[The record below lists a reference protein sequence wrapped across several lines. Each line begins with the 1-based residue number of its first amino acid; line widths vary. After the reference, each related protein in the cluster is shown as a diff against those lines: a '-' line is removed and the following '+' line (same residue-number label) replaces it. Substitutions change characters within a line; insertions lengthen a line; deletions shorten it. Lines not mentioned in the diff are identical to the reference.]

1 MSLLFTILQIILQI
15 MFLKIKKTDKKEN
28 ITLWITISIIILMC
42 LNIFITLILSTMKI
56 KSNLINLSI
65 VYIIIIGVMIY
76 NIIRTKEKQQYY
88 VKKQDI
94 IATLIIL
101 IITFAVTYCQY
112 KIPFNIKYTITD
124 GAVHYNAMVNFYEK
138 SDLLKTVNLENF
150 NTFMTGAYVNS
161 GILLKSLSSV
171 ITLKDYFSVFVIFD
185 VLLFFMAGEIFYFL
199 IKKEKCSK
207 KEWIFSICFALVY
220 MLGYPLNSL
229 LSGFSYLSLG
239 LDIILMI
246 MIFIK
251 KYLKSEKV
259 ILINC
264 MALLMLG
271 LFFSYYYFVP
281 IVYATVLIM
290 LILQFRQEKRK
301 ININDIIKFIYI
313 CIIPSILG
321 IFYMFIKEM
330 FDKKYN
336 IPTEVLKIS
345 GDIYQNFISNITLFI
360 PFIIY
365 YFINKNTRKQD
376 IESKILFVLTFLF
389 MSIMFIGNKIDY
401 VSNYYFYKLY
411 YVFWIPVVYL
421 SYNGILELINSKKLK
436 QIISN
441 IVLIIYFGGL
451 VTSIIS
457 NKNLMF
463 WDIYYQNYKT
473 IFSDRGLSYG
483 NEFLDILQFYNDN
496 LKNEKQEVAILATNT
511 EGRLRWQ
518 YVLFQNPMLLYPDD
532 ELLSIEDWINNKT
545 EKYLIYGKRDYNE
558 EPKED
563 GRYEIIMNNSEGCI
577 LKRL

>member
-1 MSLLFTILQIILQI
+1 MSLLFTILQIILLI

-42 LNIFITLILSTMKI
+42 LNIFITLILNTMKI

-101 IITFAVTYCQY
+101 IITSAVTYCQY

-411 YVFWIPVVYL
+411 YIFWIPVVYL

-511 EGRLRWQ
+511 EGRSRWQ

-558 EPKED
+558 EPKEN